1 MRAKKET
8 PSLNQDDIKVGA
20 TKRLEKYKNLT
31 FFEQYAMFMGVAQI
45 LEFGLKKL
53 LESKFDYSMEEMEK
67 WTLGRTKTELE
78 KRGLRPDFIN
88 LLKSVVE
95 YRNHIAHELLVNEA
109 LMNGMLNKLQI
120 QGQFFKSHRT
130 LSKAIYELEQISFL
144 FDWTNEH
151 NGWD

>member
-53 LESKFDYSMEEMEK
+53 LESKFD
-67 WTLGRTKTELE
+67 
-78 KRGLRPDFIN
+78 
-88 LLKSVVE
+88 
-95 YRNHIAHELLVNEA
+95 
-109 LMNGMLNKLQI
+109 
-120 QGQFFKSHRT
+120 
-130 LSKAIYELEQISFL
+130 
-144 FDWTNEH
+144 
-151 NGWD
+151 